1 MNVILDLLG
10 SSFVGGMIL
19 LMILQMNLFM
29 SNGRSYSDQE
39 LQMQQNAKT
48 QADIINYDLRK
59 IGYDHSGTSILIAEK
74 EKIKFVGDLERP
86 GETGYGTLDT
96 VEYFVKDSSFAAG
109 TSNPRDIILVRVLNN
124 KDSIAGPS
132 LGLVKLNFSYLDS
145 LSTPTTDLSKIKFIK
160 TEFWVEP
167 NETVFN
173 YITGQKDPIFT
184 YWEFTI
190 HPRNI

>member
-1 MNVILDLLG
+1 MPVLIDLLG
-10 SSFVGGMIL
+10 SSFIGGMIL

-29 SNGRSYSDQE
+29 SNARYSSDNE
-39 LQMQQNAKT
+39 LRMQQNTKT
-48 QADIINYDLRK
+48 MADIINHDFRK

-86 GETGYGTLDT
+86 GQTGYGTIDT
-96 VEYFVKDSSFAAG
+96 VEYYVDSSHSSS

-124 KDSIAGPS
+124 KDFISGPS
-132 LGLVKLNFSYLDS
+132 LGLVKLNFTYLDS

-160 TEFWVEP
+160 TELWVEP
-167 NETVFN
+167 EENVNNFV
-173 YITGQKDPIFT
+173 TGEKDSTFT